1 VKVLRPLSKYVW
13 TNNWRTAE
21 FEQAVFAQ
29 DVELRPLDLTQIGA
43 ALAIGVG
50 YSERA
55 QEAVAIGVPCTPMGD
70 RLDDR
75 SYLANVTV
83 DFPYQPGLFAY
94 REAPA
99 ICQMLEAVD
108 FSPDLLLMD
117 TQGIAHPRR
126 FGLASHIGLLT
137 GLATIGVT
145 RKPLRGRTKGRL
157 PDEGVEALFDRGSR
171 IGGVLCRSR
180 TDPLFASPG
189 HRTDVATVIDWL
201 ERLPKRGRGMP
212 EAMWSAHQLANQ
224 QARRKT

>member
-1 VKVLRPLSKYVW
+1 MKVLRPLSKYAW
-13 TNNWRTAE
+13 TSDWRTAE

-29 DVELRPLDLTQIGA
+29 DVELRHLDLAQIGA
-43 ALAIGVG
+43 ALAIGVS
-50 YSERA
+50 YSERT
-55 QEAVAIGVPCTPMGD
+55 QEAVAIGVPCTPVGD

-75 SYLANVTV
+75 SYSAIVTV

-99 ICQMLEAVD
+99 ICQMLEVVD

-126 FGLASHIGLLT
+126 FGLASHIGVLT
-137 GLATIGVT
+137 GLATIGMT
-145 RKPLRGRTKGRL
+145 RKSLRGRTKGRL

-171 IGGVLCRSR
+171 IGAVLCRPR
-180 TDPLFASPG
+180 TEPLFASPG

-201 ERLPKRGRGMP
+201 ERQPKKGRGMP
-212 EAMWSAHQLANQ
+212 EAMWSAHRMANQ
-224 QARRKT
+224 RARRKT

>member
-1 VKVLRPLSKYVW
+1 MKVLRPLSKYVW
-13 TNNWRTAE
+13 TSDWRTAE

-43 ALAIGVG
+43 ALAIGVS
-50 YSERA
+50 YSERR
-55 QEAVAIGVPCTPMGD
+55 QEAIAIGMPCTPAGE
-70 RLDDR
+70 RLDD
-75 SYLANVTV
+75 SAYSAMVTV

-126 FGLASHIGLLT
+126 FGLASHIGVLT

-171 IGGVLCRSR
+171 IGAALCRSR
-180 TDPLFASPG
+180 TAPLFASPG

-201 ERLPKRGRGMP
+201 ERLPERGRGLP
-212 EAMWSAHQLANQ
+212 EAMWSAHQLANR